1 MERGPAQAV
10 LPLVGL
16 AAEKVI
22 RDQHKTRIMH
32 SHKSNLI
39 FQAVGCPRVESGP
52 AQAVLPLV
60 GLAADQVIGDQHK
73 VSTPSGI
80 TDANRPRGTFRPER
94 AAPRYRWWSGSWFV
108 CLAVILSF
116 ALPVFGVEQ
125 VSFQRDGRQ
134 QYVAGKLL
142 VEDQEGGVLLL
153 SPDRTLWVIPQE
165 EIIRRD
171 HDDAPYRPLTDT
183 EMTEQLLDE
192 LPDGFHVHDTA
203 HYLIFYNTSP
213 AYARWCGS
221 LYERLH
227 RGFHNYWNNRGF
239 PLREPEQRL
248 VALVFD
254 RRRSFQEYA
263 EPELGESA
271 ASMIGYYNMR
281 TNRVT
286 MYDLT
291 GIDGLRGR
299 RGRSGT
305 TGAHINHILSQPAA
319 ERTVATIVHEATH
332 QLAYNSGLQT
342 RYADNPT
349 WVSEGIAVF
358 FETPDLGSSRGWRSI
373 GGVHPLYLPKFL
385 RSLAT
390 RDDDP
395 LTTLLNDDARFR
407 DPKTSSQAY
416 ADAWALNYYLLRVRH
431 EDYVEYLQ
439 ELANQKPLVE
449 QDTKQRIARFRR
461 AFGDDL
467 QQLSRKWLRY
477 MQGVR

>member
-1 MERGPAQAV
+1 M
-10 LPLVGL
+10 
-16 AAEKVI
+16 
-22 RDQHKTRIMH
+22 KTH
-32 SHKSNLI
+32 GSN
-39 FQAVGCPRVESGP
+39 V
-52 AQAVLPLV
+52 
-60 GLAADQVIGDQHK
+60 K
-73 VSTPSGI
+73 VSPPCETA
-80 TDANRPRGTFRPER
+80 TANRPDERLGWSRVTPRHRGGAGRGL
-94 AAPRYRWWSGSWFV
+94 A
-108 CLAVILSF
+108 CLAVTLAF
-116 ALPVFGVEQ
+116 AVPAFGMER

-134 QYVAGKLL
+134 QHVVGKLV

-153 SPDRTLWVIPQE
+153 SRDRGLWIIPREQ
-165 EIIRRD
+165 IIHRER
-171 HDDAPYRPLTDT
+171 DDAPYRPLTDR

-192 LPDGFHVHDTA
+192 LPDGFRVHDTA
-203 HYLIFYNTSP
+203 HYLIFYNTSA

-227 RGFHNYWNNRGF
+227 RGFHNYWKKRGF

-254 RRRSFQEYA
+254 HRHSFQEYA
-263 EPELGESA
+263 EPELGEAA

-291 GIDGLRGR
+291 GIDGLRVR
-299 RGRSGT
+299 RGRRGT

-358 FETPDLGSSRGWRSI
+358 FETPDLGSSGGWRSI
-373 GGVHPLYLPKFL
+373 GGIHPRYLHTFL

-395 LTTLLNDDARFR
+395 LITLLHDDARFR
-407 DPKTSSQAY
+407 DPQTSVQAY
-416 ADAWALNYYLLRVRH
+416 ADAWALNYYLLRARH
-431 EDYVEYLQ
+431 EEYVEYLQ
-439 ELANQKPLVE
+439 DLADQTPLADS
-449 QDTKQRIARFRR
+449 DTEQRIARFRR
-461 AFGDDL
+461 CFGDDL
-467 QQLSRKWLRY
+467 EMLSRQWLRY
-477 MQGVR
+477 MRDLR